1 MCFLGTTWP
10 AQDEWPWKEWH
21 VLRIKRG
28 FRLGLSRSERRE
40 ARWSLFFL
48 SPWII
53 GFVLLTL
60 VPLVT
65 SLSYSFMAF
74 HVAHPEEAHFVGLEN
89 YRRLLQDEIAW
100 RSLRLTAVYVFIWT
114 PISVLAPLGFAT
126 LLHSKHLGLPRLFRL
141 LFYLPSLIPEIA
153 VAYITYGFFSGRGW
167 FYQLFLAPFGV
178 PDSSPILRSFYMLFF
193 ISAGLWGVGNVIL
206 ILLAARQ
213 GVPADLYEA
222 ADVDGA
228 EWLCKFVKITL
239 PMISPVI
246 FYSLVIGLISSFQ
259 FFAAPFLVSAGGYD
273 PDHPWMFFTVYMSTQ
288 LRVFQDLGYTATL
301 GWLLAVFVGFLT
313 LLVFVS
319 SRRWV
324 YYQEE

>member
-1 MCFLGTTWP
+1 M
-10 AQDEWPWKEWH
+10 
-21 VLRIKRG
+21 LRTKRKS
-28 FRLGLSRSERRE
+28 LSALSGAERRE
-40 ARWSLFFL
+40 ARWSLFFI

-53 GFVLLTL
+53 GFILLTL
-60 VPLVT
+60 IPLAT
-65 SLSYSFMAF
+65 SLSYSFMEFKIAQ
-74 HVAHPEEAHFVGLEN
+74 PEEAHFVGLEN
-89 YRRLLQDEIAW
+89 YRRLAQDEIAW
-100 RSLRLTAVYVFIWT
+100 RSLRLTAAYVFIWT
-114 PISVLAPLGFAT
+114 PVSVLAPLGIAT
-126 LLHSKHLGLPRLFRL
+126 LLHSKHLGMPRLFRL

-153 VAYITYGFFSGRGW
+153 VAFITYGFFSGRGW

-178 PDSSPILRSFYMLFF
+178 PDTSPILRSFYMVFF
-193 ISAGLWGVGNVIL
+193 VSAGLWGVGNVIL
-206 ILLAARQ
+206 ILLAAKQ
-213 GVPADLYEA
+213 GVPVDLYEA

-228 EWLCKFVKITL
+228 EWLCKYVRITL

-301 GWLLAVFVGFLT
+301 GWLLAAFVGVVT
-313 LLVFVS
+313 LLVFIT

-324 YYQEE
+324 FYREG